1 MHSFS
6 VFFFG
11 MSLFFFFFFF
21 FAISSSPGERL
32 SLVWAILS
40 PDPPFASI
48 TIILPRRATSARL
61 VIFQHGHSLP
71 LSNSFSPD
79 ELQALVWAIPFIKT
93 HHLSLSYIP
102 NQPRRVLVARLGFL
116 FTGFPLSFPN
126 HLIQSRRALVAR
138 LGCLSLDLS
147 SDPDE
152 LQALVWLHF
161 RHGLFPP
168 RFHLS
173 LNLIQPRRA
182 SSTRL
187 GYSFH

>member
-1 MHSFS
+1 MHSFL
-6 VFFFG
+6 VFFG
-11 MSLFFFFFFF
+11 TSLFSFLF

-40 PDPPFASI
+40 PDPPFASSA
-48 TIILPRRATSARL
+48 IILPRRATSARL

-116 FTGFPLSFPN
+116 FTGFPLCFPN

-138 LGCLSLDLS
+138 LGCLFTGSL
-147 SDPDE
+147 
-152 LQALVWLHF
+152 
-161 RHGLFPP
+161 
-168 RFHLS
+168 
-173 LNLIQPRRA
+173 I
-182 SSTRL
+182 
-187 GYSFH
+187 